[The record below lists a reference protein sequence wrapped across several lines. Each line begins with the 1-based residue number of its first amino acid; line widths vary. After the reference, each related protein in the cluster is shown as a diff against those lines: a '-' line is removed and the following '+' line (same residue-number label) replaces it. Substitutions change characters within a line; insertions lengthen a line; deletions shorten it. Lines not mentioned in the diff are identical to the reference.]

1 METPRL
7 RNSLNLYLGG
17 YLTKVRPNTFEAL
30 RENILLDC
38 IARNNLSNK
47 LDRLHSRLL
56 SLIPV
61 NKDNK
66 DLETAKEVSEQ
77 INAVAENNE
86 NKFIAYIDAHEKK
99 LEQLVK
105 TFEILEKSGI
115 LNK

>member
-66 DLETAKEVSEQ
+66 ELDEIKEWV
-77 INAVAENNE
+77 NNHNGVAYFFQPNT
-86 NKFIAYIDAHEKK
+86 
-99 LEQLVK
+99 L
-105 TFEILEKSGI
+105 
-115 LNK
+115 